1 METKKVMVLG
11 KEYLF
16 VNEAVGNR
24 SGFIH
29 RSTLLENGYEFATAK
44 VQYINRTWES
54 YRYQTVMKRLVY
66 NLIDSERESYLKMI
80 KTRNGWSR
88 WPNGR
93 KAEYSKV
100 FETSQ
105 EFKTLETLLN
115 SL

>member
-16 VNEAVGNR
+16 VNESIGNR
-24 SGFIH
+24 SGFVH
-29 RSTLLENGYEFATAK
+29 RSTLLENDHEVATHK

-54 YRYQTVMKRLVY
+54 YRYQSVMKGLVY
-66 NLIDSERESYLKMI
+66 NLIDSEREFYLRMI

-105 EFKTLETLLN
+105 EYKSFELLLN

>member
-1 METKKVMVLG
+1 METKKILVLG

-16 VNEAVGNR
+16 VNEYFSNR
-24 SGFIH
+24 SGFVH
-29 RSTLLENGYEFATAK
+29 RSVLLVNNCEYSSHK

-54 YRYQTVMKRLVY
+54 YRYQTVMKGLVY
-66 NLIDSERESYLKMI
+66 NLIDSEREFYLKMI

>member
-16 VNEAVGNR
+16 VNEGIGNR
-24 SGFIH
+24 SGFVH
-29 RSTLLENGYEFATAK
+29 RSTLMENNHKVATHK

-54 YRYQTVMKRLVY
+54 YRFQTVMQGLVY

-80 KTRNGWSR
+80 KARNGWSR

-93 KAEYSKV
+93 KAECSKV
-100 FETSQ
+100 FETTQ
-105 EFKTLETLLN
+105 EYKTLETLLN
-115 SL
+115 LL